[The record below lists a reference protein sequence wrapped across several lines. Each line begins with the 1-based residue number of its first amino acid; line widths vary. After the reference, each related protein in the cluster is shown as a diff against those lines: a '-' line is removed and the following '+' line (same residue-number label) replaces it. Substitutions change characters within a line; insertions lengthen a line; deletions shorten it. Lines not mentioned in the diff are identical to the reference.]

1 MVSYRQHERYCQ
13 LDLDTNAAAT
23 LGRLEMVA
31 VRPGHGRQFR
41 VTDVRCRRATARA
54 GDCATSQH
62 RKGIRKNEGLVAKSA
77 TVAVIA
83 AAACRTIPQ

>member
-1 MVSYRQHERYCQ
+1 MVPYRQHERYCQ

-41 VTDVRCRRATARA
+41 VTDASCHWDR
-54 GDCATSQH
+54 H
-62 RKGIRKNEGLVAKSA
+62 KFF
-77 TVAVIA
+77 
-83 AAACRTIPQ
+83 

>member
-23 LGRLEMVA
+23 LGRLEMAA

-41 VTDVRCRRATARA
+41 VTDASCHWDR
-54 GDCATSQH
+54 H
-62 RKGIRKNEGLVAKSA
+62 KFF
-77 TVAVIA
+77 
-83 AAACRTIPQ
+83 